1 MLRHTVRTVL
11 MLALVPLLTPPAFV
25 QGGEQKPD
33 PASEM
38 AARAA
43 FVKFDKNWKDYKNE
57 PNYGDPRWKLKME
70 TLVGLA
76 KAGPAAFPL
85 LEEAAK
91 KGSKWSA
98 STRQLAVD
106 FLPILRKTELRKTL
120 AEHNLAQLD
129 SARVGKSAP
138 DFTLKD
144 AAGKTY
150 RLSQFRGKIVVLVF
164 IVFDL

>member
-1 MLRHTVRTVL
+1 M
-11 MLALVPLLTPPAFV
+11 
-25 QGGEQKPD
+25 
-33 PASEM
+33 
-38 AARAA
+38 
-43 FVKFDKNWKDYKNE
+43 
-57 PNYGDPRWKLKME
+57 
-70 TLVGLA
+70 
-76 KAGPAAFPL
+76 
-85 LEEAAK
+85 

-106 FLPILRKTELRKTL
+106 FLPILHKTELRKTL
-120 AEHNLAQLD
+120 AEYNLAQLD

-138 DFTLKD
+138 DFILKD